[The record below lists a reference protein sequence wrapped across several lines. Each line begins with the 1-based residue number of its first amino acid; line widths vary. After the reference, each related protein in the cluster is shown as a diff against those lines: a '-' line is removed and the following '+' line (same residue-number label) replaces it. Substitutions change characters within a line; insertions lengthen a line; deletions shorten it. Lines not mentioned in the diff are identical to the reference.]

1 MNVRII
7 SITQPLI
14 DGITTAEELI
24 VHNARVSNP
33 SNQLNTLTGPK
44 LLAYCI
50 KHGHWSVFEQAD
62 MTVEIRTSRAI
73 AAQILRHRSFSF
85 QEFSQRYA
93 DAPGIEPVELRK
105 QAESNRQSSTEVICD
120 KELRELRWR
129 VFNALVVVE
138 NVYEDLLAEGVARE
152 CARMIL
158 PLATS
163 TTLYMKGSVRSW
175 IHYLSVRCDRH
186 TQKEHRL
193 IAEEIRG
200 IFSKW
205 FPVTSAALQEVEK

>member
-33 SNQLNTLTGPK
+33 DNQLNTLTGPK

-62 MTVEIRTSRAI
+62 MTVEIKTSRAI

-105 QAESNRQSSTEVICD
+105 QAESNRQSSTEVIYD
-120 KELRELRWR
+120 EETLG
-129 VFNALVVVE
+129 LVYKARKTCE
-138 NVYEDLLAEGVARE
+138 FAYQQLLEAGVARE

-200 IFSKW
+200 IFGEL
-205 FPVTSAALQEVEK
+205 FPVTAAALQEVAK

>member
-50 KHGHWSVFEQAD
+50 GHGHWSVFEQAD
-62 MTVEIRTSRAI
+62 MTVEIKTSRAI
-73 AAQILRHRSFSF
+73 AAQILRHRSFTF

-93 DAPGIEPVELRK
+93 EATEFEPIELRK
-105 QAESNRQSSTEVICD
+105 QAETNRQSSSEVMSDEYGDYSIRSY
-120 KELRELRWR
+120 LSQVHGFYRELLD
-129 VFNALVVVE
+129 A
-138 NVYEDLLAEGVARE
+138 GVARE
-152 CARMIL
+152 CARMVL

-175 IHYLSVRCDRH
+175 IHYLSVRCDDQ

-193 IAEEIRG
+193 IAAEIER
-200 IFSKW
+200 IFNEM
-205 FPVTSAALQEVEK
+205 FPVIAKAMKEVEK